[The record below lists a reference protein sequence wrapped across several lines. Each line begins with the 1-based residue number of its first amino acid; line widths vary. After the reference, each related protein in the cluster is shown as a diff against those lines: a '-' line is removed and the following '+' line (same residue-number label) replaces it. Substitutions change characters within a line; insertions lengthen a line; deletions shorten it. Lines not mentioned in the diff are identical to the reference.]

1 MAPSTLT
8 PTAAAGSHADVFVC
22 VYLRPCSC
30 CLRQRWQHHYLSH
43 LDDIKARRAARGGVA
58 HLRKHHRHQH
68 HHHHHT
74 RRGSHAG
81 AQADGHDSSSSSD
94 DEDGDDE
101 AYSKLAILTANS
113 QYLPR
118 LCVPARRS
126 VCHPA
131 VSEWLR
137 APVLHLHLSAMWRA
151 SGTTHTA
158 PVDPTPI
165 PTPAPHPTSTFR
177 SYECLYR
184 ACPVFVIRKNRFVAA
199 LRSFAMANRQETDTD
214 VVTRDA
220 EYATVVR
227 LAERVAA
234 AFGVGVD
241 EEMDW
246 RAVLC
251 SLRCVPIAS
260 CSQRPD
266 SLSRCA
272 RLPPPPH

>member
-1 MAPSTLT
+1 MDDAVCPRAWPLLPTRQPPPPAAMLT
-8 PTAAAGSHADVFVC
+8 CSCVC

-118 LCVPARRS
+118 LCVPARLS

-131 VSEWLR
+131 VSVWLR

-158 PVDPTPI
+158 PVDPTPT
-165 PTPAPHPTSTFR
+165 PTPAPHPHQLSAATSACTARARCSSSARTGSWRRCGR
-177 SYECLYR
+177 SPWPTAR
-184 ACPVFVIRKNRFVAA
+184 RR
-199 LRSFAMANRQETDTD
+199 
-214 VVTRDA
+214 TR
-220 EYATVVR
+220 T
-227 LAERVAA
+227 L
-234 AFGVGVD
+234 
-241 EEMDW
+241 
-246 RAVLC
+246 
-251 SLRCVPIAS
+251 
-260 CSQRPD
+260 
-266 SLSRCA
+266 
-272 RLPPPPH
+272 